1 MVGGQEA
8 YEVLGKM
15 AMAEPELPDNAQVPV
30 QMFYR
35 SAGLGVYSMIVC
47 YTRVVSCKRHSTL
60 HT

>member
-1 MVGGQEA
+1 
-8 YEVLGKM
+8 M